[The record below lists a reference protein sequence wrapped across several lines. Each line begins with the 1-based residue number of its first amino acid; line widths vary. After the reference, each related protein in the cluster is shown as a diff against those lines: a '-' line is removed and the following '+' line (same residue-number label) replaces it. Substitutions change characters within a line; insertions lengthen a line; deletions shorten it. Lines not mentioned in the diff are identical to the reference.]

1 MLERIHEHR
10 SNSQVIN
17 KLSQSKKMENKEI
30 LYKAVVETV
39 KSESNENVADRKLIL
54 EAAGKALN
62 LFGMDSSGKYRL
74 ADLLI
79 SELKRKHLL
88 VSEKTEGN
96 TEKEVGRRKQEVY
109 LIQYGKALEYLE
121 SLTKN
126 TTSGEVISLTNKNKK
141 IRDAR
146 VSLEKNGYS
155 KAEAKKISTVTKKQA
170 ERLEQLLK
178 FVVNKC
184 TNRTITFTQ
193 LRELWGV
200 SYLDEKQ
207 LKAIQSSLKAYGVN
221 FFYTITIDGRS
232 KVLTL
237 SNDPVGTLK
246 SLAEMAKDL
255 FGKKIDTDI
264 KVPSMNSG
272 RRLIKVSEKTTER
285 AEFIT
290 DHVKE
295 LMFYLGGILK
305 LENRAVDIDAIISI
319 LGNNSYR
326 GLKETRE
333 SIFEV
338 VKTYPEYFVRS
349 IGNKNCIGF
358 SSIKSSSE
366 IWEELKNKF
375 SPVNDKVEFAWY
387 IGSGLSLEEIQEY
400 FPESYKIRPEADV
413 VVIKLTKSVEDL
425 QKLALLSFKFRKED
439 FAIQL
444 DNVEEKLAAERKMLE
459 TRTKRVFNP
468 KTNRWIGLDES
479 DMRLKNDRIIYEIE
493 KL

>member
-1 MLERIHEHR
+1 
-10 SNSQVIN
+10 
-17 KLSQSKKMENKEI
+17 MENKEI
-30 LYKAVVETV
+30 LIKTVVETV
-39 KSESNENVADRKLIL
+39 KVESNENVVDRKLL
-54 EAAGKALN
+54 LKASGQALN
-62 LFGMDSSGKYRL
+62 QLGMDSSKKYDL
-74 ADLLI
+74 AELLI
-79 SELKRKHLL
+79 SELENKNLL
-88 VSEKTEGN
+88 VSEKTEGS

-121 SLTKN
+121 GLTKK
-126 TTSGEVISLTNKNKK
+126 TSGEVITLTNKNKK

-146 VSLEKNGYS
+146 VQLEKSGYS

-184 TNRTITFTQ
+184 TNRTITFAQ

-207 LKAIQSSLKAYGVN
+207 LETIKSSLKAYGVN

-237 SNDPVGTLK
+237 SNDPIDTLK

-255 FGKKIDTDI
+255 FGVKINTDI
-264 KVPSMNSG
+264 KTPSTNSG
-272 RRLIKVSEKTTER
+272 RRLIKVSEKTTGR

-338 VKTYPEYFVRS
+338 VKTYPEYFARS

-358 SSIKSSSE
+358 SSIKNSSE

-400 FPESYKIRPEADV
+400 FPESYKIRPEANI
-413 VVIKLTKSVEDL
+413 VVIRLTKSVEDL
-425 QKLALLSFKFRKED
+425 QRLALLSFKFRKED

-444 DNVEEKLAAERKMLE
+444 GNVEDKLAAERKMLE

-479 DMRLKNDRIIYEIE
+479 DTRLKNDRIIYEIE

>member
-1 MLERIHEHR
+1 
-10 SNSQVIN
+10 
-17 KLSQSKKMENKEI
+17 MENKEI

-62 LFGMDSSGKYRL
+62 QFGMDSSGKYRL
-74 ADLLI
+74 AELLI
-79 SELKRKHLL
+79 SELKSKNLL

-121 SLTKN
+121 GLTKK
-126 TTSGEVISLTNKNKK
+126 TSGEVISLTNKNKK

-170 ERLEQLLK
+170 ERLEQLLR
-178 FVVNKC
+178 FVINKC

-200 SYLDEKQ
+200 SYLGEKQ
-207 LKAIQSSLKAYGVN
+207 LETIKSSLKAYGVN

-237 SNDPVGTLK
+237 SNDPIGTLK

-255 FGKKIDTDI
+255 FGVKIDTNI
-264 KVPSMNSG
+264 KKPSMNDG
-272 RRLIKVSEKTTER
+272 RRLIKVSEKTVGK

-295 LMFYLGGILK
+295 LMFYIGGVLV
-305 LENRAVDIDAIISI
+305 LENRAVDVDAIISI

-338 VKTYPEYFVRS
+338 VKTYPEYFARS

-358 SSIKSSSE
+358 SSIKNSSE

-375 SPVNDKVEFAWY
+375 SPVNDKVEFAWH

-400 FPESYKIRPEADV
+400 FPESYKIRPEANI

-479 DMRLKNDRIIYEIE
+479 DMRLKNDRVIYEIE

>member
-1 MLERIHEHR
+1 
-10 SNSQVIN
+10 
-17 KLSQSKKMENKEI
+17 MENKEI

-62 LFGMDSSGKYRL
+62 QFGMDSSGKYRL
-74 ADLLI
+74 AELLI

-121 SLTKN
+121 GLTKR
-126 TTSGEVISLTNKNKK
+126 TSGEVISLTNKNKK

-170 ERLEQLLK
+170 ERLEQLLR
-178 FVVNKC
+178 FVINKC

-207 LKAIQSSLKAYGVN
+207 LETIKSSLKAYGVN

-237 SNDPVGTLK
+237 SNDPIGTLK

-255 FGKKIDTDI
+255 FGVKIDTNI
-264 KVPSMNSG
+264 KKPSMNDG
-272 RRLIKVSEKTTER
+272 RRLIKVSEKTVGK

-295 LMFYLGGILK
+295 LMFYIGGILV
-305 LENRAVDIDAIISI
+305 LENRAVDVDAIISI

-338 VKTYPEYFVRS
+338 VKTYPEYFARS

-358 SSIKSSSE
+358 SSIKNSSE

-375 SPVNDKVEFAWY
+375 SPVNDKVEFAWH

-400 FPESYKIRPEADV
+400 FPESYKIRPEANI

-425 QKLALLSFKFRKED
+425 QRLALLSFKFRKED

-479 DMRLKNDRIIYEIE
+479 DMRLKNDRVIYEIE

>member
-1 MLERIHEHR
+1 MLERIHEHQ

-17 KLSQSKKMENKEI
+17 KLNQSKKMENKEI

-62 LFGMDSSGKYRL
+62 QFGMDSSGKYRL
-74 ADLLI
+74 AELLI
-79 SELKRKHLL
+79 SELKSKNLL

-121 SLTKN
+121 GLTKK
-126 TTSGEVISLTNKNKK
+126 TSGEVISLTNKNKK

-170 ERLEQLLK
+170 ERLEQLLR
-178 FVVNKC
+178 FVINKC

-207 LKAIQSSLKAYGVN
+207 LETIKSSLKAYGVN

-237 SNDPVGTLK
+237 SNDPIGTLK

-255 FGKKIDTDI
+255 FGVKIDTNI
-264 KVPSMNSG
+264 KKPSMNDG
-272 RRLIKVSEKTTER
+272 RRLIKVSEKTVGK

-295 LMFYLGGILK
+295 LMFYIGGILV
-305 LENRAVDIDAIISI
+305 LENRAVDVDAIISI

-338 VKTYPEYFVRS
+338 VKTYPEYFARS

-358 SSIKSSSE
+358 SSIKNSSE

-400 FPESYKIRPEADV
+400 FPESYKVRPEADV

-479 DMRLKNDRIIYEIE
+479 DMRLKNDRVIYEIE

>member
-17 KLSQSKKMENKEI
+17 KLNQSKKMENKEI

-62 LFGMDSSGKYRL
+62 QFGMDSSGKYRL
-74 ADLLI
+74 AELLI
-79 SELKRKHLL
+79 SELKSKNLL

-121 SLTKN
+121 GLTKK
-126 TTSGEVISLTNKNKK
+126 TSGEVISLTNKNKK

-170 ERLEQLLK
+170 ERLEQLLR
-178 FVVNKC
+178 FVINKC

-207 LKAIQSSLKAYGVN
+207 LETIKSSLKAYGVN

-237 SNDPVGTLK
+237 SNDPIGTLK

-255 FGKKIDTDI
+255 FGVKIDTNI
-264 KVPSMNSG
+264 KKPSMNDG
-272 RRLIKVSEKTTER
+272 RRLIKVSEKTVSK

-295 LMFYLGGILK
+295 LMFYIGGILV
-305 LENRAVDIDAIISI
+305 LENRAVDVDAIISI

-338 VKTYPEYFVRS
+338 VKTYPEYFARS

-358 SSIKSSSE
+358 SSIKNSSE

-425 QKLALLSFKFRKED
+425 QRLALLSFKFRKED

-479 DMRLKNDRIIYEIE
+479 DMRLKNDRVIYEIE

>member
-17 KLSQSKKMENKEI
+17 KLNQSKKMENKEI

-62 LFGMDSSGKYRL
+62 QFGMDSSGKYRL
-74 ADLLI
+74 AELLI
-79 SELKRKHLL
+79 SELKSKNLL

-121 SLTKN
+121 GLTKK
-126 TTSGEVISLTNKNKK
+126 TSGEVISLTNKNKK

-146 VSLEKNGYS
+146 VSLEKSGYS

-170 ERLEQLLK
+170 ERLEQLLR
-178 FVVNKC
+178 FVINKC

-207 LKAIQSSLKAYGVN
+207 LETIKSSLKAYGVN

-237 SNDPVGTLK
+237 SNDPIGTLK

-255 FGKKIDTDI
+255 FGVKIDTNI
-264 KVPSMNSG
+264 KKPSMNDG
-272 RRLIKVSEKTTER
+272 RRLIKVSEKTVGK

-295 LMFYLGGILK
+295 LMFYIGGILV
-305 LENRAVDIDAIISI
+305 LENRAVDVDAIISI

-338 VKTYPEYFVRS
+338 VKTYPEYFARS

-358 SSIKSSSE
+358 SSIKNSSE

-375 SPVNDKVEFAWY
+375 SPVNDKVEFAWH

-400 FPESYKIRPEADV
+400 FPESYKIRPEANI

-425 QKLALLSFKFRKED
+425 QRLALLSFKFRKED

-479 DMRLKNDRIIYEIE
+479 DMRLKNDRVIYEIE

>member
-17 KLSQSKKMENKEI
+17 KLNQSKKMENKEI

-62 LFGMDSSGKYRL
+62 QFGMDSSGKYRL
-74 ADLLI
+74 AELLI
-79 SELKRKHLL
+79 SELKSKNLL

-121 SLTKN
+121 GLTKK
-126 TTSGEVISLTNKNKK
+126 TSGEVISLTNKNKK

-170 ERLEQLLK
+170 ERLEQLLR
-178 FVVNKC
+178 FVINKC

-207 LKAIQSSLKAYGVN
+207 LETIKSSLKAYGVN

-237 SNDPVGTLK
+237 SNDPIGTLK

-255 FGKKIDTDI
+255 FGVKIDTNI
-264 KVPSMNSG
+264 KKPSMNDG
-272 RRLIKVSEKTTER
+272 RRLIKVSEKTVGK

-295 LMFYLGGILK
+295 LMFYIGGILV
-305 LENRAVDIDAIISI
+305 LENRAVDVDAIISI

-338 VKTYPEYFVRS
+338 VKTYPEYFARS

-358 SSIKSSSE
+358 SSIKNSSE

-375 SPVNDKVEFAWY
+375 SPVNDKVEFAWH

-400 FPESYKIRPEADV
+400 FPESYKIRPEANI

-425 QKLALLSFKFRKED
+425 QRLALLSFKFRKED

-468 KTNRWIGLDES
+468 KTNRWTGLDES
-479 DMRLKNDRIIYEIE
+479 DTRLKNDRIIYEIE

>member
-1 MLERIHEHR
+1 
-10 SNSQVIN
+10 
-17 KLSQSKKMENKEI
+17 MENKEI
-30 LYKAVVETV
+30 LIKTVVEMV
-39 KSESNENVADRKLIL
+39 KAESNENVVDRKLL
-54 EAAGKALN
+54 LKASGQALN
-62 LFGMDSSGKYRL
+62 QIGMDSSKKYDL
-74 ADLLI
+74 AELFI
-79 SELKRKHLL
+79 SELKNKNLL

-109 LIQYGKALEYLE
+109 LIQYSKALEYLE
-121 SLTKN
+121 GLTKN
-126 TTSGEVISLTNKNKK
+126 TGGEVISLTNKNKK

-146 VSLEKNGYS
+146 VSLEKSGYS

-178 FVVNKC
+178 FVINKC

-221 FFYTITIDGRS
+221 FFYTITIEGRS

-237 SNDPVGTLK
+237 SNDPIGTLK
-246 SLAEMAKDL
+246 QLAEMAKSL
-255 FGKKIDTDI
+255 FGVKIDTGI
-264 KVPSMNSG
+264 KIPSIENG
-272 RRLIKVSEKTTER
+272 RRLIKVSEKTTSR

-295 LMFYLGGILK
+295 LLFYIGGILR

-349 IGNKNCIGF
+349 IGNKNSIGF
-358 SSIKSSSE
+358 SSMKSSSE
-366 IWEELKNKF
+366 IWEELKNRF
-375 SPVNDKVEFAWY
+375 SPVNDVVEFAWY

-400 FPESYKIRPEADV
+400 FPESYKVRPDANV
-413 VVIKLTKSVEDL
+413 VVIKLTKGVEDL

-468 KTNRWIGLDES
+468 RSNRWIGLDES
-479 DMRLKNDRIIYEIE
+479 DARLKNDRIIYEIE

>member
-1 MLERIHEHR
+1 
-10 SNSQVIN
+10 
-17 KLSQSKKMENKEI
+17 MENKEI

-62 LFGMDSSGKYRL
+62 QFGMDSSGKYRL
-74 ADLLI
+74 AELLI
-79 SELKRKHLL
+79 SELKSKNLL

-96 TEKEVGRRKQEVY
+96 MEKEVGRRKQEVY

-121 SLTKN
+121 GLTKK
-126 TTSGEVISLTNKNKK
+126 TSGEVISLTNKNKK

-170 ERLEQLLK
+170 ERLEQLLR
-178 FVVNKC
+178 FVINKC

-207 LKAIQSSLKAYGVN
+207 LETIKSSLKAYGVN

-237 SNDPVGTLK
+237 SNDPIGTLK

-255 FGKKIDTDI
+255 FGVKIDTNI
-264 KVPSMNSG
+264 KKPSMNDG
-272 RRLIKVSEKTTER
+272 RRLIKVSEKTVGK

-295 LMFYLGGILK
+295 LMFYIGGILV
-305 LENRAVDIDAIISI
+305 LENRAVDVDAIISI

-338 VKTYPEYFVRS
+338 VKTYPEYFARS

-358 SSIKSSSE
+358 SSIKNSSE

-375 SPVNDKVEFAWY
+375 SPVNDKVEFAWH

-400 FPESYKIRPEADV
+400 FPESYKIRPEANI

-425 QKLALLSFKFRKED
+425 QRLALLSFKFRKED

-468 KTNRWIGLDES
+468 KINRWIGLDES
-479 DMRLKNDRIIYEIE
+479 DMRLKNDRVIYEIE

>member
-1 MLERIHEHR
+1 
-10 SNSQVIN
+10 
-17 KLSQSKKMENKEI
+17 MENKEV

-62 LFGMDSSGKYRL
+62 QFGMDSSGKYRL
-74 ADLLI
+74 AELLI
-79 SELKRKHLL
+79 SELKSKNLL

-121 SLTKN
+121 GLTKK
-126 TTSGEVISLTNKNKK
+126 TSGEVISLTNKNKK

-170 ERLEQLLK
+170 ERLEQLLR
-178 FVVNKC
+178 FVINKC

-207 LKAIQSSLKAYGVN
+207 LETIKSSLKAYGVN

-237 SNDPVGTLK
+237 SNDPIGTLK

-255 FGKKIDTDI
+255 FGVKIDTNI
-264 KVPSMNSG
+264 KKPSMNDG
-272 RRLIKVSEKTTER
+272 RRLIKVSEKTVGK

-295 LMFYLGGILK
+295 LMFYIGGILV
-305 LENRAVDIDAIISI
+305 LENRAVDVDAIISI

-338 VKTYPEYFVRS
+338 VKTYPEYFARS

-358 SSIKSSSE
+358 SSIKNSSE

-375 SPVNDKVEFAWY
+375 SPVNDKVEFAWH

-400 FPESYKIRPEADV
+400 FPESYKIRPEANI

-425 QKLALLSFKFRKED
+425 QRLALLSFKFRKED

-479 DMRLKNDRIIYEIE
+479 DMRLKNDRVIYEIE

>member
-1 MLERIHEHR
+1 
-10 SNSQVIN
+10 
-17 KLSQSKKMENKEI
+17 MENKEI
-30 LYKAVVETV
+30 LIKTVVETV
-39 KSESNENVADRKLIL
+39 KVESNENVVDRKLL
-54 EAAGKALN
+54 LKASGQALN
-62 LFGMDSSGKYRL
+62 QLGMDSSKKYDL
-74 ADLLI
+74 AELLI
-79 SELKRKHLL
+79 SELKNKNLL

-121 SLTKN
+121 GLTKDI
-126 TTSGEVISLTNKNKK
+126 SGEVITLTNKNKK

-146 VSLEKNGYS
+146 VQLEKSGYS

-184 TNRTITFTQ
+184 TNRTITFAQ

-207 LKAIQSSLKAYGVN
+207 LETIKSSLKAYGVN

-237 SNDPVGTLK
+237 SNDPIDTLK

-255 FGKKIDTDI
+255 FGVKINTDI
-264 KVPSMNSG
+264 KTPSTNSG
-272 RRLIKVSEKTTER
+272 RRLIKVSEKTTGK

-338 VKTYPEYFVRS
+338 VKTYPEYFARS

-400 FPESYKIRPEADV
+400 FPESYKIRPEANI
-413 VVIKLTKSVEDL
+413 VVIRLTKSVEDL
-425 QKLALLSFKFRKED
+425 QRLALLSFKFRKED

-468 KTNRWIGLDES
+468 KTNRWTGLDES
-479 DMRLKNDRIIYEIE
+479 DTRLKNDRIIYEIE

>member
-1 MLERIHEHR
+1 
-10 SNSQVIN
+10 
-17 KLSQSKKMENKEI
+17 MENKEI
-30 LYKAVVETV
+30 LIKTVVETV
-39 KSESNENVADRKLIL
+39 KVESNENVVDRKLL
-54 EAAGKALN
+54 LKASGQALN
-62 LFGMDSSGKYRL
+62 QLGMDSSKKYDL
-74 ADLLI
+74 AELLI
-79 SELKRKHLL
+79 SELRNKNLL
-88 VSEKTEGN
+88 VSEKTEGS

-109 LIQYGKALEYLE
+109 LIQYSKALEYLE
-121 SLTKN
+121 GLTSK
-126 TTSGEVISLTNKNKK
+126 TSGEVITLTNKNKK

-146 VSLEKNGYS
+146 VQLEKSGYS

-184 TNRTITFTQ
+184 TNRTITFAQ

-207 LKAIQSSLKAYGVN
+207 LETIKSSLKAYGVN

-237 SNDPVGTLK
+237 SNDPIDTLK

-255 FGKKIDTDI
+255 FGVKIDTDI
-264 KVPSMNSG
+264 KTPSTNSG
-272 RRLIKVSEKTTER
+272 RRLIKVSEKTTGK

-338 VKTYPEYFVRS
+338 VKTYPEYFARS
-349 IGNKNCIGF
+349 IGNKNCVGF
-358 SSIKSSSE
+358 SSIKNSSE

-400 FPESYKIRPEADV
+400 FPESYKIRPEANI
-413 VVIKLTKSVEDL
+413 VVIRLTKSVEDL
-425 QKLALLSFKFRKED
+425 QRLALLSFKFRKED

-468 KTNRWIGLDES
+468 KTNRWTGLDES
-479 DMRLKNDRIIYEIE
+479 DTRLKNDRIIYEIE

>member
-17 KLSQSKKMENKEI
+17 KLNQSKKMENKEI

-62 LFGMDSSGKYRL
+62 QFGMDSSGKYRL
-74 ADLLI
+74 AELLI
-79 SELKRKHLL
+79 SELKSKNLL

-121 SLTKN
+121 GLTKR
-126 TTSGEVISLTNKNKK
+126 TSGEVISLTNKNKK

-170 ERLEQLLK
+170 ERLEQLLR
-178 FVVNKC
+178 FVINKC

-207 LKAIQSSLKAYGVN
+207 LETIKSSLKAYGVN

-237 SNDPVGTLK
+237 SNDPIGTLK

-255 FGKKIDTDI
+255 FGVKIDTNI
-264 KVPSMNSG
+264 KKPSMNDG
-272 RRLIKVSEKTTER
+272 RRLIKVSEKTVGK

-295 LMFYLGGILK
+295 LMFYIGGILV
-305 LENRAVDIDAIISI
+305 LENRAVDVDAIISI

-338 VKTYPEYFVRS
+338 VKTYPEYFARS

-358 SSIKSSSE
+358 SSIKNSSE

-375 SPVNDKVEFAWY
+375 SPVNDKVEFAWH

-400 FPESYKIRPEADV
+400 FPESYKIRPEANI

-425 QKLALLSFKFRKED
+425 QRLALLSFKFRKED

-468 KTNRWIGLDES
+468 RSNRWIGLDES
-479 DMRLKNDRIIYEIE
+479 DTRLKNDRIIYEIE

>member
-17 KLSQSKKMENKEI
+17 KLNQSKKMENKEI

-62 LFGMDSSGKYRL
+62 QFGMDSSGKYRL
-74 ADLLI
+74 AELLI
-79 SELKRKHLL
+79 SELKSKNLL

-96 TEKEVGRRKQEVY
+96 IEKEVGRRKQEVY

-121 SLTKN
+121 GLTKK
-126 TTSGEVISLTNKNKK
+126 TSGEVISLTNKNKK

-170 ERLEQLLK
+170 ERLEQLLR
-178 FVVNKC
+178 FVINKC

-207 LKAIQSSLKAYGVN
+207 LETIKSSLKAYGVN

-237 SNDPVGTLK
+237 SNDPIGTLK

-255 FGKKIDTDI
+255 FGVKIDANI
-264 KVPSMNSG
+264 KKPSMNDG
-272 RRLIKVSEKTTER
+272 RRLIKVSEKTVGK

-295 LMFYLGGILK
+295 LMFYIGGILV
-305 LENRAVDIDAIISI
+305 LENRAVDVDAIISI

-338 VKTYPEYFVRS
+338 VKTYPEYFARS

-358 SSIKSSSE
+358 SSIKNSSE

-375 SPVNDKVEFAWY
+375 SPVNDKVEFAWH

-400 FPESYKIRPEADV
+400 FPESYKIRPEANI

-425 QKLALLSFKFRKED
+425 QRLALLSFKFRKED

-479 DMRLKNDRIIYEIE
+479 DMRLKNDRVIYEIE

>member
-1 MLERIHEHR
+1 
-10 SNSQVIN
+10 
-17 KLSQSKKMENKEI
+17 MENKEI
-30 LYKAVVETV
+30 LFKAAVEAV
-39 KSESNENVADRKLIL
+39 KAESNENVADRKLIL
-54 EAAGKALN
+54 EASGKALN
-62 LFGMDSSGKYRL
+62 QFGMDSSGKYRL
-74 ADLLI
+74 AELLI
-79 SELKRKHLL
+79 SELKRKNLL

-121 SLTKN
+121 GLTKK
-126 TTSGEVISLTNKNKK
+126 TSGEVISLTNKNKK

-170 ERLEQLLK
+170 ERLEQLLR
-178 FVVNKC
+178 FVINKC

-207 LKAIQSSLKAYGVN
+207 LETIKSSLKAYGVN

-237 SNDPVGTLK
+237 SNDPIGTLK

-255 FGKKIDTDI
+255 FGVKIDTNI
-264 KVPSMNSG
+264 KKPSMNDG
-272 RRLIKVSEKTTER
+272 RRLIKVSEKTVGK

-295 LMFYLGGILK
+295 LMFYIGGILV

-338 VKTYPEYFVRS
+338 VKTYPEYFARS

-358 SSIKSSSE
+358 SSIKNSSE

-375 SPVNDKVEFAWY
+375 SPVNDKVEFAWH

-400 FPESYKIRPEADV
+400 FPESYKIRPEANI

>member
-17 KLSQSKKMENKEI
+17 KLNQSKKMENKEI

-62 LFGMDSSGKYRL
+62 QFGMDSSGKYRL
-74 ADLLI
+74 AELLI
-79 SELKRKHLL
+79 SELKSKNLL

-121 SLTKN
+121 GLTKK
-126 TTSGEVISLTNKNKK
+126 TSGEVISLTNKNKK

-146 VSLEKNGYS
+146 VSLEKSGYS

-170 ERLEQLLK
+170 ERLEQLLR
-178 FVVNKC
+178 FVINKC

-207 LKAIQSSLKAYGVN
+207 LETIKSSLKAYGVN

-237 SNDPVGTLK
+237 SNDPIGTLK

-255 FGKKIDTDI
+255 FGVKIDTNI
-264 KVPSMNSG
+264 KKPSMNDG
-272 RRLIKVSEKTTER
+272 RRLIKVSEKTVGK

-295 LMFYLGGILK
+295 LMFYIGGILV
-305 LENRAVDIDAIISI
+305 LENRAVDVDAIISI

-338 VKTYPEYFVRS
+338 VKTYPEYFARS

-358 SSIKSSSE
+358 SSIKNSSE

-375 SPVNDKVEFAWY
+375 SPVNDKVEFAWH

-400 FPESYKIRPEADV
+400 FPESYKIRPEANI

-425 QKLALLSFKFRKED
+425 QRLALLSFKFRKED

>member
-17 KLSQSKKMENKEI
+17 KLNQSKKMENKEI

-62 LFGMDSSGKYRL
+62 QFGMDSSGKYRL
-74 ADLLI
+74 AELLI
-79 SELKRKHLL
+79 SELKSKNLL

-96 TEKEVGRRKQEVY
+96 IEKEVGRRKQEVY

-121 SLTKN
+121 GLTKK
-126 TTSGEVISLTNKNKK
+126 TSGEVISLTNKNKK

-170 ERLEQLLK
+170 ERLEQLLR
-178 FVVNKC
+178 FVINKC

-207 LKAIQSSLKAYGVN
+207 LETIKSSLKAYGVN

-237 SNDPVGTLK
+237 SNDPIGTLK

-255 FGKKIDTDI
+255 FGVKIDTNI
-264 KVPSMNSG
+264 KKPSMNDG
-272 RRLIKVSEKTTER
+272 RRLIKVSEKTVGK

-295 LMFYLGGILK
+295 LMFYIGGILV
-305 LENRAVDIDAIISI
+305 LENRAVDVDAIISI

-338 VKTYPEYFVRS
+338 VKTYPEYFARS

-358 SSIKSSSE
+358 SSIKNSSE

-375 SPVNDKVEFAWY
+375 SPVNDKVEFAWH

-400 FPESYKIRPEADV
+400 FPES
-413 VVIKLTKSVEDL
+413 
-425 QKLALLSFKFRKED
+425 
-439 FAIQL
+439 
-444 DNVEEKLAAERKMLE
+444 
-459 TRTKRVFNP
+459 
-468 KTNRWIGLDES
+468 
-479 DMRLKNDRIIYEIE
+479 
-493 KL
+493 

>member
-17 KLSQSKKMENKEI
+17 KLNQSKKMENKEI

-62 LFGMDSSGKYRL
+62 QFGMDSSGKYRL
-74 ADLLI
+74 AELLI
-79 SELKRKHLL
+79 SELKSKNLL

-121 SLTKN
+121 GLTKK
-126 TTSGEVISLTNKNKK
+126 TSGEVISLTNKNKK

-170 ERLEQLLK
+170 ERLEQLLR
-178 FVVNKC
+178 FVINKC

-207 LKAIQSSLKAYGVN
+207 LETIKSSLKAYGVN

-237 SNDPVGTLK
+237 SNDPIGTLK

-255 FGKKIDTDI
+255 FGVKIDTNI
-264 KVPSMNSG
+264 KKPSMNDG
-272 RRLIKVSEKTTER
+272 RRLIKVSEKTVGK

-295 LMFYLGGILK
+295 LMFYIGGILV
-305 LENRAVDIDAIISI
+305 LENRAVDVDAIISI

-338 VKTYPEYFVRS
+338 VKTYPEYFARS

-358 SSIKSSSE
+358 SSIKNSSE

-375 SPVNDKVEFAWY
+375 SPVNDKVEFAWH

-400 FPESYKIRPEADV
+400 FPESYKIRPEANI

-425 QKLALLSFKFRKED
+425 QRLALLSFKFRKED

-468 KTNRWIGLDES
+468 KTNGWIGLDES
-479 DMRLKNDRIIYEIE
+479 DMRLKNDRVIYEIE

>member
-1 MLERIHEHR
+1 
-10 SNSQVIN
+10 
-17 KLSQSKKMENKEI
+17 MENKEI

-62 LFGMDSSGKYRL
+62 QFGMDSSGKYRL
-74 ADLLI
+74 AELLI
-79 SELKRKHLL
+79 SELKSKNLL
-88 VSEKTEGN
+88 VSEKTEEN
-96 TEKEVGRRKQEVY
+96 IEKEVGRRKQEVY

-121 SLTKN
+121 GLTKK
-126 TTSGEVISLTNKNKK
+126 TSGEVISLTNKNKK

-170 ERLEQLLK
+170 ERLEQLLR
-178 FVVNKC
+178 FVINKC

-207 LKAIQSSLKAYGVN
+207 LETIKSSLKAYGVN

-237 SNDPVGTLK
+237 SNDPIGTLK

-255 FGKKIDTDI
+255 FGVKIDTNI
-264 KVPSMNSG
+264 KKPSMNDG
-272 RRLIKVSEKTTER
+272 RRLIKVSEKTVGK

-295 LMFYLGGILK
+295 LMFYIGGILV
-305 LENRAVDIDAIISI
+305 LENRAVDVDAIISI

-338 VKTYPEYFVRS
+338 VKTYPEYFARS

-358 SSIKSSSE
+358 SSIKNSSE

-375 SPVNDKVEFAWY
+375 SPVNDKVEFAWH

-400 FPESYKIRPEADV
+400 FPESYKIRPEANI

-425 QKLALLSFKFRKED
+425 QRLALLSFKFRKED

-479 DMRLKNDRIIYEIE
+479 DMRLKNDRVIYEIE

>member
-1 MLERIHEHR
+1 
-10 SNSQVIN
+10 
-17 KLSQSKKMENKEI
+17 MENKEI

-62 LFGMDSSGKYRL
+62 QFGMDSSGKYRL
-74 ADLLI
+74 AELLI
-79 SELKRKHLL
+79 SELKSKNLL

-121 SLTKN
+121 GLTKK
-126 TTSGEVISLTNKNKK
+126 TSGEVISLTNKNKK

-146 VSLEKNGYS
+146 VSLEKSGYS

-170 ERLEQLLK
+170 ERLEQLLR
-178 FVVNKC
+178 FVINKC

-207 LKAIQSSLKAYGVN
+207 LETIKSSLKAYGVN

-237 SNDPVGTLK
+237 SNDPIGTLK

-255 FGKKIDTDI
+255 FGVKIDTNI
-264 KVPSMNSG
+264 KKPSMNDG
-272 RRLIKVSEKTTER
+272 RRLIKVSEKTVGE

-295 LMFYLGGILK
+295 LMFYIGGILV
-305 LENRAVDIDAIISI
+305 LENRAVDVDAIISI

-338 VKTYPEYFVRS
+338 VKTYPEYFARS

-358 SSIKSSSE
+358 SSIKNSSE

-375 SPVNDKVEFAWY
+375 SPVNDKVEFAWH

-400 FPESYKIRPEADV
+400 FPESYKIRPEANI

-425 QKLALLSFKFRKED
+425 QRLALLSFKFRKED

-479 DMRLKNDRIIYEIE
+479 DMRLKNDRVIYEIE